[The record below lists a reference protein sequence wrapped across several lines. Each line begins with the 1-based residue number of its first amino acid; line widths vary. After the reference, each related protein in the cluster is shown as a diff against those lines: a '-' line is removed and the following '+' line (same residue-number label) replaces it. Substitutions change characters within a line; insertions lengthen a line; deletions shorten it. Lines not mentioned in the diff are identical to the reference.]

1 MRKSISILRDGVAMC
16 FAERWEKPF
25 SNGDPSVQIMKYEH
39 KREVLVLKY
48 KWCINVDSTK
58 PEA

>member
-1 MRKSISILRDGVAMC
+1 MC